1 MSLLRGWTVSSQGKC
16 FTKKHNKKGLK
27 KAQANNT
34 KAMNARVEAVK
45 ALMKP
50 KEVKPKIPKG
60 GNRKL
65 SRLAYTTHPK
75 HRKPT
80 HACITKSLRLC

>member
-16 FTKKHNKKGLK
+16 FTKKHNKKSLK

-60 GNRKL
+60 GSHKL
-65 SRLAYTTHPK
+65 S
-75 HRKPT
+75 
-80 HACITKSLRLC
+80 